1 MLNEFNTLLFQTQTF
16 QDGLLEPQS
25 FKQLKAEGKN
35 NNKKKAGV
43 DPQMNDANALLNS
56 RVLRLH
62 AQTKTHHRRGMHILS
77 DQLKRHRAAQRRS
90 KRKFRHWEN
99 KGLVLMDV
107 SGQDER

>member
-1 MLNEFNTLLFQTQTF
+1 
-16 QDGLLEPQS
+16 
-25 FKQLKAEGKN
+25 
-35 NNKKKAGV
+35 
-43 DPQMNDANALLNS
+43 MNDANALLNR
-56 RVLRLH
+56 RVLLH

-77 DQLKRHRAAQRRS
+77 DQLKRHRAAQSRS